1 MNCPGADELNAFFE
15 SQLAEWEFA
24 RRNFEALRRIETK
37 TFDLDGFLI
46 RVQFNPARIVSSA
59 AKVDAASV
67 VARKCFLCSENQ
79 PPEQRGLPWGDGYRV
94 LVNPYP
100 IFARHF
106 TIPAAEHVPQSIAD
120 RYGDMLALA
129 RCFDRE
135 VVFYNGPRCGASAP
149 DHAHFQAVGKG
160 AMPLE
165 AEIGRF
171 ATEKVL
177 EASGAAAYAI
187 RDYLRGGFVI
197 RSADASA
204 AAACFGK
211 LYEALEVLPADAEPM
226 MNVLTWYDSD
236 GWTSC
241 VFPRTKHRPACFYGE
256 GATDLLVSPASVDL
270 AGVMIVPRKDDFVK
284 ITAENIRAI
293 FNEVCIDDSALQR
306 IVGKLNIG

>member
-1 MNCPGADELNAFFE
+1 MNAFFE

-149 DHAHFQAVGKG
+149 DHMHFQAGNKG
-160 AMPLE
+160 FMPLE
-165 AEIGRF
+165 AEVGRF

>member
-1 MNCPGADELNAFFE
+1 MNAFFE

-46 RVQFNPARIVSSA
+46 RVQFSPARIVSSA

-165 AEIGRF
+165 AEVGRF

>member
-165 AEIGRF
+165 AEVGRF

-226 MNVLTWYDSD
+226 MNVLTWFDSD

>member
-1 MNCPGADELNAFFE
+1 MNAFFE

-79 PPEQRGLPWGDGYRV
+79 PPEQRGLPWGDVYRV

-165 AEIGRF
+165 AEVGRF

>member
-37 TFDLDGFLI
+37 TFDLDGFSI

-135 VVFYNGPRCGASAP
+135 GVFYNGPRCGASAP

-165 AEIGRF
+165 AEVGRF

>member
-1 MNCPGADELNAFFE
+1 MNAFFE
-15 SQLAEWEFA
+15 RQLAEWEFA

-165 AEIGRF
+165 AEVGRF

>member
-67 VARKCFLCSENQ
+67 VARKSFLCSENQ

-165 AEIGRF
+165 AEVGRF

>member
-1 MNCPGADELNAFFE
+1 LNAFFE

-165 AEIGRF
+165 AEVGRF

>member
-165 AEIGRF
+165 AEVGRF

-241 VFPRTKHRPACFYGE
+241 VFPRTKHRQACFYGE

>member
-1 MNCPGADELNAFFE
+1 MNAFFE

-37 TFDLDGFLI
+37 TFDLDGFSI

-165 AEIGRF
+165 AEVGRF

-177 EASGAAAYAI
+177 EASGAAAYAT